1 MTLATLVTRYGMFA
15 VIATVANLGV
25 QRLVLIPGDGTLR
38 YLAAVAAGTMVG
50 LVIKYTLDKRWI
62 FYDLGTG
69 LAQHGTKFTLYTAA
83 GMTTTAIFWGSE
95 TLFWHFGRSVIWR
108 EVGAVL
114 GLTIGYVIKYQLDR
128 RFVFTDKAL
137 CLKGGT

>member
-1 MTLATLVTRYGMFA
+1 MTPTALVVRYGLFA
-15 VIATVANLGV
+15 AIATVANLAV
-25 QRLVLIPGDGTLR
+25 QRLVLISGDGTLR
-38 YLAAVAAGTMVG
+38 YLAAVAAGTMAG

-69 LAQHGTKFTLYTAA
+69 LAQHGTKFTLYTAV
-83 GMTTTAIFWGSE
+83 GMATTAIFWSSE
-95 TLFWHFGRSVIWR
+95 TLFWHFGQSVIWR

-114 GLTIGYVIKYQLDR
+114 GLTIGYVIKYRLDR

-137 CLKGGT
+137 RLKGQT